1 MKKAVITSLFGV
13 ICSAAAAI
21 SMTAITLGWFMEAGG
36 RAEDFV
42 DGEIGLHGYF
52 FAGDGTAQNPYEI
65 VTPTN
70 LYNLSRLQNLG
81 IFTEQTHFQVGH
93 VFDETDGY
101 QCMNTDGVYT
111 DYLDMGPFC
120 DITMF
125 RPIGSE
131 STPFIGIFDGK
142 GIPIKNLVVTGH
154 PEDIGMFG
162 YVSYRGMISNLVCDN
177 LEIISTGYSNSV
189 SDETYMLFNPEIDD
203 LFDEHAHYFATDT
216 SLSFYQKVGSG
227 YEGTLL
233 KVVNGIGGVSYLG
246 IDDSAN
252 RVSST
257 DIYNGYFL
265 PTYPNVANDPFTYS
279 WSSSSSL
286 ISGSKA
292 LNLDLN
298 DDGNPDELIVFDLGL
313 LANAGSG
320 EGEFNSGDNMQV
332 DAKLSLVASVTVDG
346 HIYSRVIQSYTC
358 EFFSNSSAY
367 GDGDFSVSIFC
378 DYVAAE
384 TPGTYSTNYHHGNN
398 IGFLVGHLDGTLQDS
413 YVYEGKLSFN
423 QGSEHHISC
432 ETQTGLVGEVGTNVM
447 NTINPDYSTSVN
459 GEIGVMNFT
468 GIYRGIR
475 RNVVQGENIQAGHD
489 SGLDFIC
496 YDNCINTNPANHA
509 SNPSHFDLY
518 SNFLRHTDTATPHY
532 ITSVAKTISG
542 GTWVDPHEVPEIS
555 EANNTIGYNSVDFLF
570 NNVIEDEKNELGE
583 YTANRGLGVF
593 KMTTPY
599 NGDAIGD
606 AYGLHMYENFG
617 DCRIINGE
625 SKTKVYFSTA
635 EYNHTVSDQPAW
647 GYDSGNIQPL
657 RATTLPSYSDI
668 ASFEYPFSRDYNYV
682 FELDLAQNTGINT
695 KNYMYNTDSP
705 FLTNYLSSKLKDKYG
720 LAISPGNYR
729 FGFMFRTSENEPINA
744 LSSYM
749 PIGEPGAKHA
759 YPGHPGVYYPSN
771 SIVFKIENEAGANIS
786 VVGNKNDISVYSFNS
801 SSSSGG
807 VTKMY
812 TMKCANTSTTD
823 AHRYF
828 TYDYSDVANG
838 ATSTETVKYSE
849 NDMGDGGA
857 LYAHIF
863 YLPQGEYAIG
873 SSSVTKAN
881 LYYLAVQGQT
891 AATIDTNTM
900 ANIGGALRNADFL
913 LEPPTKADFPNGL
926 SLAHL
931 DFAST
936 FNTNNG
942 VFNVTTKEVSFE
954 KYLSLEFEDAPLF
967 VTYLFA
973 FAYDNEPKF
982 YVNNIAYQNQVNVI
996 RQ

>member
-13 ICSAAAAI
+13 ICSASAAI
-21 SMTAITLGWFMEAGG
+21 SMTALTLGWFMEAGG
-36 RAEDFV
+36 HADEFL

-93 VFDETDGY
+93 VFDEEDGY
-101 QCMNTDGVYT
+101 QCINNDGIYA
-111 DYLDMGPFC
+111 DFLDMGPFC
-120 DITMF
+120 AATMF

-142 GIPIKNLVVTGH
+142 GIPIKNLTVTGY

-162 YVSYRGMISNLVCDN
+162 YVSYKGMISDLVCDN
-177 LEIISTGYSNSV
+177 IEIISTGYSNSA
-189 SDETYMLFNPEIDD
+189 SDETYQLFNPVIDD
-203 LFDEHAHYFATDT
+203 LFDDHAHYFAKDT

-233 KVVNGIGGVSYLG
+233 KIVNGVGGITYIG
-246 IDDSAN
+246 IDDPAK
-252 RVSST
+252 RVSGT
-257 DIYNGYFL
+257 DIYDGYFL
-265 PTYPNVANDPFTYS
+265 PTYPNVENDPFTYS

-286 ISGSKA
+286 INTSKA
-292 LNLDLN
+292 LNLDL
-298 DDGNPDELIVFDLGL
+298 DEDGNVDDLLVFDLGL
-313 LANAGSG
+313 LANAGDG
-320 EGEFNSGDNMQV
+320 EGEFNSGVNMQV
-332 DAKLSLVASVTVDG
+332 DTKLSLIASVVVDG
-346 HIYSRVIQSYTC
+346 HTYSRVIQSYTC
-358 EFFSNSSAY
+358 EFFSNSGVY

-378 DYVAAE
+378 DYVASE

-413 YVYEGKLSFN
+413 YVYEGKFTFN
-423 QGSEHHISC
+423 QGSDHHISC

-447 NTINPDYSTSVN
+447 NTINPDYNTSVN

-475 RNVVQGENIQAGHD
+475 GDVVTGQTIKAGND
-489 SGLDFIC
+489 GGFNFIC
-496 YDNCINTNPANHA
+496 YDKYINTNPSGHL
-509 SNPSHFDLY
+509 NPSHFDLY
-518 SNFLRHTDTATPHY
+518 QDYLRHTDTDEYHY
-532 ITSVAKTISG
+532 ITSVARNVGSNAWHDIT
-542 GTWVDPHEVPEIS
+542 VPTIS
-555 EANNTIGYNSVDFLF
+555 EAEQSVSFNSVDFLF

-593 KMTTPY
+593 KITTPY
-599 NGDAIGD
+599 NGSAIGS
-606 AYGLHMYENFG
+606 AYGLHIYDNFG
-617 DCRIINGE
+617 DCRIINGQP
-625 SKTKVYFSTA
+625 KTKVYYSTA
-635 EYNHTVSDQPAW
+635 EYDHTVTGQPSWGIEADQT
-647 GYDSGNIQPL
+647 QPL
-657 RATTLPSYSDI
+657 RATTLPSYSDLS
-668 ASFEYPFSRDYNYV
+668 SFDYPFSRDYNYV
-682 FELDLAQNTGINT
+682 FELDLEQNTGLNN

-705 FLTNYLSSKLKDKYG
+705 FLTNYLSSKLRDKYG
-720 LAISPGNYR
+720 LAIAPGNYR
-729 FGFMFRTSENEPINA
+729 FGFMFRTSENEPISA

-749 PIGEPGAKHA
+749 PIGKPGTKKA
-759 YPGHPGVYYPSN
+759 YPNHPGVYYPSN

-786 VVGNKNDISVYSFNS
+786 VVGNKSDISIYGFDS
-801 SSSSGG
+801 STSGGG

-812 TMKCANTSTTD
+812 TMKSANTSTTD
-823 AHRYF
+823 SHRYF
-828 TYDYSDVANG
+828 TYDYSDAANG

-849 NDMGDGGA
+849 HNMGDGDA

-863 YLPQGEYAIG
+863 FLPQGEYAIG
-873 SSSVTKAN
+873 SSGDTKAN

-900 ANIGGALRNADFL
+900 ANIGGSLRNADFL
-913 LEPPTKADFPNGL
+913 LEAPTKANFPSGL
-926 SLAHL
+926 SPASF
-931 DFAST
+931 DFTST

-942 VFNVTTKEVSFE
+942 TFNVTTKEVSSETF
-954 KYLSLEFEDAPLF
+954 LSLEFEDSPLF

-973 FAYDNEPKF
+973 YAYEENPKF
-982 YVNNIAYQNQVNVI
+982 YVNNTAYQNQINVI